1 MSPTTL
7 TLTLNPAVA
16 AARRAA
22 KASNPC
28 PPITPVPQTPPAPPS
43 ASPARVPVSSILARL
58 QDRWPHLFDPAD
70 PKPLAIG
77 IHKQIK
83 AAGGFSG
90 KELSRALKVW
100 TGRRAYIKQVARSA
114 LRHGI
119 DGTTTYITSAQT
131 AHARE
136 HLTSPLPK
144 DANP

>member
-1 MSPTTL
+1 MTPTL
-7 TLTLNPAVA
+7 KLDPAVA
-16 AARRAA
+16 AARKAA
-22 KASNPC
+22 RLAQAASGIPK
-28 PPITPVPQTPPAPPS
+28 PAQTPPAPPS

-90 KELSRALKVW
+90 KELSRAMKVW
-100 TGRRAYIKQVARSA
+100 TSRRAYIEQVARSA